1 MIILFYSQMI
11 QYWIGLEFEIFK
23 QDIYLNFLIYEV
35 NEVINFF
42 SFCIKKLLGL
52 ISQMIDLKNY
62 IDFGV

>member
-52 ISQMIDLKNY
+52 ISQMIDLKYY